1 MKVIRRMEHRMN
13 LRHSVQLPITVH
25 VSPRMDHKGLPMVT
39 RDIAFGGAC
48 IESEG
53 VDIVEGTMVRLA
65 LEIAPD
71 DPVTI
76 DALVVRSNNR
86 EVGLMFAYYSNDVFD
101 RLTELLEPQVQR
113 RYANQHG

>member
-1 MKVIRRMEHRMN
+1 MKAIRRMEHRMN
-13 LRHSVQLPITVH
+13 LRHSVQIPTTVH
-25 VSPRMDHKGLPMVT
+25 VSPRMDHKEVPVVM

-53 VDIVEGTMVRLA
+53 VDIREGTMVRLA
-65 LEIAPD
+65 LEITPS

-101 RLTELLEPQVQR
+101 RLTELLEPKVQK
-113 RYANQHG
+113 RYANQRG